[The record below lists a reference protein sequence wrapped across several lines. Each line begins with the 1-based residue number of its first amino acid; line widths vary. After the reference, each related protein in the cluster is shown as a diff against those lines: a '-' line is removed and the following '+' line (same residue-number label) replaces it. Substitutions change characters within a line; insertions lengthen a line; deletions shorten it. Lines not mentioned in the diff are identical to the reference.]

1 MLTTP
6 FTSPSSCHGERL
18 SVLEFLHG
26 TFGASGTS
34 STGFFYSHSS
44 PLTLSSC
51 GNYISKHSRYF
62 YKIEMLK
69 SHHRLTDVRSAWK
82 KLVGVGRGSSF
93 LASSLEK
100 LSWVCSQTAQQPFR
114 LVSETTAT
122 NALN

>member
-6 FTSPSSCHGERL
+6 FTSPCSGHRERL
-18 SVLEFLHG
+18 SVLESLH
-26 TFGASGTS
+26 GASGTS
-34 STGFFYSHSS
+34 GTGFFYSHSS
-44 PLTLSSC
+44 PLTLSYC
-51 GNYISKHSRYF
+51 GNSISKHSRYF

-69 SHHRLTDVRSAWK
+69 THHRLTDVRSAWK
-82 KLVGVGRGSSF
+82 KLAGGRGGSTF